1 MRRVLLLGLLGLAG
15 CHTVVGPARRARLP
29 DDVTDPR
36 LSIDEQK
43 VRARERVGL
52 PDGSKAVGPPTEA
65 DFNPF
70 GRGR

>member
-1 MRRVLLLGLLGLAG
+1 MRRTLLVGLVCLAG
-15 CHTVVGPARRARLP
+15 CQTVVGPARRAQLT
-29 DDVTDPR
+29 DDVDAPQYT
-36 LSIDEQK
+36 IDEQK

-52 PDGSKAVGPPTEA
+52 PDGSKAVGPPTDA